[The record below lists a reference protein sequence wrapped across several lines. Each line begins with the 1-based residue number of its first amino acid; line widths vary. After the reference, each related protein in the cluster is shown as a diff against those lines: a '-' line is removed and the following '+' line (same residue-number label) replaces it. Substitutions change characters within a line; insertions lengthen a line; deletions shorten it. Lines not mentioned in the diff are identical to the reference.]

1 MQGGT
6 NKRHRPGPSSS
17 SSSSSVAGAVPNPN
31 PPATP
36 EEMEEM
42 EMQNKVNKSWEG
54 RARREETR
62 HAVEVGSRHVRN
74 YESAAR
80 RYEEWM
86 ARASHDIILAHPN
99 VPRMHGD
106 VSQVEPWPENG
117 PWANLV
123 EDYMN
128 YYVDNTRGRFGH
140 ANVNYI
146 SAKKLRFFQT
156 SLRRFK

>member
-1 MQGGT
+1 
-6 NKRHRPGPSSS
+6 
-17 SSSSSVAGAVPNPN
+17 VAGAVPNPN

-106 VSQVEPWPENG
+106 VSQVEPWPE
-117 PWANLV
+117 
-123 EDYMN
+123 
-128 YYVDNTRGRFGH
+128 
-140 ANVNYI
+140 
-146 SAKKLRFFQT
+146 LRFFQIA
-156 SLRRFK
+156 LRRFK